1 MNLNAVAKT
10 PWHLWVIGI
19 VATLWN
25 AGGAYDYT
33 MTQTRNMD
41 YLGMAADNAGIPLDT
56 MVGYYTGFPAW
67 ADAMWAIG
75 VWGALAGSILL
86 LLRSRFAF
94 HLFALSLIGLIG
106 TTIYTLSADMPPELA
121 TTATWVFTAAI
132 WLSIILLMIYS
143 KRMTAAGV
151 LR

>member
-1 MNLNAVAKT
+1 METATKT

-19 VATLWN
+19 IATIWN

-41 YLGMAADNAGIPLDT
+41 YLTMGAENAGVPVEV
-56 MVGYYTGFPAW
+56 MVDYYTNFPAW
-67 ADAMWAIG
+67 ADALWAFG
-75 VWGALAGSILL
+75 VWGALAGSLL
-86 LLRSRFAF
+86 LLFRSRFAF
-94 HLFALSLIGLIG
+94 HAFVVSLIGLVG
-106 TTIYTLSADMPPELA
+106 TTIYTASADMPEELA
-121 TTATWVFTAAI
+121 TPMLWIFSAAI
-132 WLSIILLMIYS
+132 WISIILLAWYS

>member
-1 MNLNAVAKT
+1 METATKA

-41 YLGMAADNAGIPLDT
+41 YLTMGAEGAGVPVDVMLD
-56 MVGYYTGFPAW
+56 YYTNFPAW
-67 ADAMWAIG
+67 ADALWALG
-75 VWGALAGSILL
+75 VWGALAGSLLL

-94 HLFALSLIGLIG
+94 HAFVVSLAGLVG
-106 TTIYTLSADMPPELA
+106 TTIYTATADMPPELN
-121 TTATWVFTAAI
+121 TPMLWVFSAAI
-132 WLSIILLMIYS
+132 WLSVILLAWYAR
-143 KRMTAAGV
+143 RMTAAGV
-151 LR
+151 LK